1 LIEKLIFRKFLN
13 IQKMAKLHQRRVNR
27 PRLDD
32 KDLDELFELYLR
44 PLKSRNARTI
54 YRIFLDEIER
64 RELTT
69 LDLQERL
76 VPVGISLSK
85 KEINAWLRSL
95 QDAGL
100 VSKEVMRGKPTT
112 IEYDGRYSFDLWSL
126 TPKGLDLGDLLEV
139 ILTKQ
144 EAGRKGL
151 DDDAIIL
158 DVWDSERVEDAV
170 EDMDERYILLASI
183 RALWGSGRPLKSGE
197 LMNKI
202 NPTQTTLD
210 ETLLS
215 ANGRKLL
222 AITESVSESVVDRIL
237 SYLGLRKK
245 DRNFISLT
253 PDGRRLAEK
262 IWGDN

>member
-1 LIEKLIFRKFLN
+1 
-13 IQKMAKLHQRRVNR
+13 MAKLHQWRVNR

-32 KDLDELFELYLR
+32 KDLDELFEIYLK

-69 LDLQERL
+69 LDFQARL
-76 VPVGISLSK
+76 AYVGISLSK

-95 QDAGL
+95 QDADL
-100 VSKEVMRGKPTT
+100 VSKEAIRGKPTT
-112 IEYDGRYSFDLWSL
+112 IEYNDRYSFDLWSL
-126 TPKGLDLGDLLEV
+126 TPNGIEMGDLLEI
-139 ILTKQ
+139 ILTKK
-144 EAGRKGL
+144 EADRKGL
-151 DDDAIIL
+151 DDDVKIL
-158 DVWDSERVEDAV
+158 DGWDPEWVEGAAG
-170 EDMDERYILLASI
+170 EMDERYILLASI
-183 RALWGSGRPLKSGE
+183 RTLWRSGRSLKSGE

-202 NPTQTTLD
+202 NPTKTTLN

-222 AITESVSESVVDRIL
+222 AVTESGSESVVDKVL
-237 SYLGLRKK
+237 NYLGLRKK

-253 PDGRRLAEK
+253 HDGRRLAEK
-262 IWGDN
+262 LWGAK